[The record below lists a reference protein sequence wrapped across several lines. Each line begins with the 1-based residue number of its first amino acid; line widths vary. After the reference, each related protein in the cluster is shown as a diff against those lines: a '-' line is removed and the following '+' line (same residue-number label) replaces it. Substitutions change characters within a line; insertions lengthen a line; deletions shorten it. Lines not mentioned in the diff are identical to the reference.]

1 MRKGN
6 GVTLNQNQGMKK
18 ILQHAGVLLAWALN
32 VALGFWVMV
41 VVRHS
46 FMATLAVL
54 YVGDSIR
61 RAWVTRFW
69 GQAYYVVAG
78 LAYLIFIFVID
89 GYLKDGM
96 SSGDVFRRFARV
108 SGILLLMLFV
118 ADLVTSLIQQ
128 TMFGRLSLILLP
140 AEGLLGAA
148 LLAFSI
154 LTRPRRRRPP
164 MIES

>member
-1 MRKGN
+1 
-6 GVTLNQNQGMKK
+6 LNQDRGMKK
-18 ILQHAGVLLAWALN
+18 ILQHAGVFLAWAVN

-46 FMATLAVL
+46 FMATMAVL

-61 RAWVTRFW
+61 RAWVSRFW

-78 LAYLIFIFVID
+78 LVYLIFIFVLD

-96 SSGDVFRRFARV
+96 HDGDVFRRCAGV
-108 SGILLLMLFV
+108 SGALLLILFA
-118 ADLVTSLIQQ
+118 ADLATSLIQE

-140 AEGLLGAA
+140 TEGLLGAA
-148 LLAFSI
+148 LLLFFW

-164 MIES
+164 VRDM